1 MKTTNIK
8 EGSLTKE
15 KLLEMLEIEAEK
27 SEDEIDVER
36 INVIITLLDECEE
49 RKNSP
54 NDYEEFLR
62 RFNERNGTQLKN
74 RQKSQKAS
82 IFKRYAINYAESARI
97 ATCIAAS
104 VLLIAINLALGI
116 ANINPAYSIGVRA
129 YSSIIEI
136 VNDYIDFD
144 KIVYTLKHVGEDKF
158 DKIDNYYV
166 SYDEVDLKD
175 LDIMQPSYIP
185 DGYVLNSATSFK
197 ANGKINNIEIIYNN
211 LAESYLSYN
220 VQILYNQNHDF
231 IMKNPTGYSYK
242 KTIEFNGISIYIY
255 TNVDNKALFFADNN
269 LYTVVSD
276 MDVDE
281 FCEVLK
287 SFSFN

>member
-82 IFKRYAINYAESARI
+82 IFKKYAINYAESARI

-129 YSSIIEI
+129 YSSIMEI
-136 VNDYIDFD
+136 VNDYIDFG

-185 DGYVLNSATSFK
+185 EGYVLNSAVGF
-197 ANGKINNIEIIYNN
+197 IENEKLDSYEVIYNN
-211 LAESYLSYN
+211 TDGTDFSYN
-220 VQILYNQNHDF
+220 VKFVDSDSNLI
-231 IMKNPTGYSYK
+231 ISNPIGNVYES
-242 KTIEFNGISIYIY
+242 TINVNGINMYIY
-255 TNVDNKALFFADNN
+255 GGLKNQALFFADNN
-269 LYTVVSD
+269 FYTVTSN
-276 MDVDE
+276 MDIDE